1 MMSDTVNKET
11 VETIY
16 RTLRKAE
23 WQNDRTGEFDEKKMV
38 ERIEKY
44 RIKKA
49 KEEVENN

>member
-11 VETIY
+11 V
-16 RTLRKAE
+16 E

-44 RIKKA
+44 LIKKA